1 MGNEDLY
8 RNLYLLLKVFKNR
21 PFHLAKYLL
30 DNKALNDSFL
40 KKVAESDKIKNLSE
54 IDENKYFSDI
64 NQMND
69 FFNNLTNDTKKLG
82 FTKSDEEISKELSD
96 KLNTLLKEEKYEEAA
111 ILRDYMFFNNI
122 KRINKL

>member
-69 FFNNLTNDTKKLG
+69 FFN
-82 FTKSDEEISKELSD
+82 
-96 KLNTLLKEEKYEEAA
+96 KLNTILKEEKYEEAA

>member
-1 MGNEDLY
+1 
-8 RNLYLLLKVFKNR
+8 
-21 PFHLAKYLL
+21 
-30 DNKALNDSFL
+30 
-40 KKVAESDKIKNLSE
+40 
-54 IDENKYFSDI
+54 
-64 NQMND
+64 
-69 FFNNLTNDTKKLG
+69 LG

>member
-69 FFNNLTNDTKKLG
+69 FFNNLANDTKKLG

-96 KLNTLLKEEKYEEAA
+96 KLNNLLKEEKYEEAA

>member
-54 IDENKYFSDI
+54 IE
-64 NQMND
+64 
-69 FFNNLTNDTKKLG
+69 
-82 FTKSDEEISKELSD
+82 
-96 KLNTLLKEEKYEEAA
+96 
-111 ILRDYMFFNNI
+111 
-122 KRINKL
+122 

>member
-69 FFNNLTNDTKKLG
+69 FFNNLANDTKKLG
-82 FTKSDEEISKELSD
+82 FTKSDEEISKELSE

>member
-69 FFNNLTNDTKKLG
+69 FFNNLANDTKKLG